1 MVMMIKLVILIL
13 VALHAN
19 NLTITHSHPSK
30 LDIVQITFINC
41 LVLKFEYC
49 HEFYREHLFSL
60 IDWAYRK
67 LEDCKYEH
75 ELSFEH
81 PLVNVAIGCIKSCIN
96 KSRFKPFRLEACFIH
111 NLLWRTYETSWN
123 ARRANQKSWRVCQ
136 TTLRFLLYA
145 KSRASSEFRF
155 GKLIINSLSLQE
167 CAYERK
173 MKKNYS
179 EQPWPFHRSKSLN
192 LVHNKYISIF
202 LYIEK

>member
-19 NLTITHSHPSK
+19 NLAITHSHPSK

-60 IDWAYRK
+60 TDWAYRK

-81 PLVNVAIGCIKSCIN
+81 PLVNVAIGCIKSCII
-96 KSRFKPFRLEACFIH
+96 RVVWRLVSFIIC
-111 NLLWRTYETSWN
+111 YEEHM
-123 ARRANQKSWRVCQ
+123 RHHGMHEEQ
-136 TTLRFLLYA
+136 TKNHGEYA
-145 KSRASSEFRF
+145 K
-155 GKLIINSLSLQE
+155 Q
-167 CAYERK
+167 
-173 MKKNYS
+173 
-179 EQPWPFHRSKSLN
+179 H
-192 LVHNKYISIF
+192 
-202 LYIEK
+202 